1 MFYPSGMAGVKYDEI
16 ECKSALNRVS
26 GMPFR
31 WSLNPYRGCV
41 HGCQYCYARATH
53 PYLGFNSGEEFSTR
67 IIVKRNM
74 ADVLRRELARPS
86 WAREQVALGTATDA
100 YQPCEGRYGV
110 TRALLQV
117 LAEFR
122 TPVSIVTKSTLV
134 WRDRELLAKL
144 AELRGTRVQFTITTL
159 DNDLW
164 RKLEPGTPAPAK
176 RLEIMRRLVQDG
188 VPCAV
193 FIAPVIPKLTDS
205 EASIAAIAAAA
216 RSHGATAVWA
226 APLRLAPLVK
236 EHYLEF
242 LGEAFG
248 TLVPRY
254 ERAYI
259 GADAPKAYRT
269 ALEARIQ
276 RILGEFGFGS
286 RNDDAESACKSA
298 AATAGDVDVGQMPLP
313 W

>member
-1 MFYPSGMAGVKYDEI
+1 MARVQYDEI

-74 ADVLRRELARPS
+74 ADVLRRELSRPS
-86 WAREQVALGTATDA
+86 WTREQVALGTATDA

-110 TRALLQV
+110 ARGVLQV
-117 LAEFR
+117 LTEFG
-122 TPVSIVTKSTLV
+122 TPVSVVTKSTLV
-134 WRDRELLAKL
+134 WRDRDLLAKL
-144 AELRGTRVQFTITTL
+144 AGLGGTRVQFTITTL
-159 DNDLW
+159 DKDLW
-164 RKLEPGTPAPAK
+164 RKLEPGTPAPLK

-188 VPCAV
+188 VPCSV
-193 FIAPVIPKLTDS
+193 FIAPVLPKLTDS
-205 EASIAAIAAAA
+205 EASIAAIAAVG

-226 APLRLAPLVK
+226 GPLRLAPLVK

-248 TLVPRY
+248 ALVAQY
-254 ERAYI
+254 ERAYF
-259 GADAPKAYRT
+259 GADAPKAYRV

-276 RILGEFGFGS
+276 RILGEYGYGS
-286 RNDDAESACKSA
+286 PHDDPETARESAA
-298 AATAGDVDVGQMPLP
+298 PTTAVANTGQLPLP